1 MEFLTFFIF
10 FFSAPHIGHVYTA
23 FLSDVVAR
31 WHRLL
36 GNEVI
41 FTTGTDEH
49 GLKIQQAAALVNTE
63 PKIYCDQMSEK
74 FRNLFTEA
82 DISYTDYIRTTEDR
96 HVKAVQEFWKL
107 LESKGYIYKG
117 SYEGWYCVS
126 DETFLSERDIKTIE
140 DSDGNQVK
148 VSVDSEQPVV
158 WTKEDNY
165 MFKLSEFSNRLIE
178 WYDTN
183 IIYPDNYKQILC
195 KHLEA
200 VVDLS
205 VSRQRSRLTWG
216 IPVPGDET
224 QTIYVWLDALVNYL
238 TVVGYP
244 DTLSHW
250 PPDCHVVGKD
260 IIPFHAIYW
269 PAFLMAADLPLPKK
283 IICHGHWLSESVKM
297 SKSRGNVIDP
307 LDRINQYTAEGLKLY
322 LLAQGPFDDCNYMET
337 AAVEVINNH
346 LVNVWA
352 NLLSRSCGI
361 KINPQQMF
369 PALNMD
375 TYNEMM
381 TEEDKKMFGN
391 LYELADKADE
401 YYKSY
406 NINKAIDVIFD
417 SLRWANTYFHENE
430 PWKLVKMEE
439 KKDHLNCVLHVAM
452 ETLRVCSILLQ
463 PVAPKFADKI
473 LNKLNIPSEQ
483 RHIKHTKSKIEFDM
497 ATGHKLGTGSANI
510 MGRIKN

>member
-1 MEFLTFFIF
+1 M
-10 FFSAPHIGHVYTA
+10 
-23 FLSDVVAR
+23 SDVVAR

-74 FRNLFTEA
+74 FR
-82 DISYTDYIRTTEDR
+82 
-96 HVKAVQEFWKL
+96 KL

-260 IIPFHAIYW
+260 IIP
-269 PAFLMAADLPLPKK
+269 
-283 IICHGHWLSESVKM
+283 
-297 SKSRGNVIDP
+297 
-307 LDRINQYTAEGLKLY
+307 
-322 LLAQGPFDDCNYMET
+322 
-337 AAVEVINNH
+337 
-346 LVNVWA
+346 
-352 NLLSRSCGI
+352 
-361 KINPQQMF
+361 
-369 PALNMD
+369 
-375 TYNEMM
+375 
-381 TEEDKKMFGN
+381 
-391 LYELADKADE
+391 
-401 YYKSY
+401 
-406 NINKAIDVIFD
+406 
-417 SLRWANTYFHENE
+417 
-430 PWKLVKMEE
+430 
-439 KKDHLNCVLHVAM
+439 
-452 ETLRVCSILLQ
+452 
-463 PVAPKFADKI
+463 
-473 LNKLNIPSEQ
+473 
-483 RHIKHTKSKIEFDM
+483 
-497 ATGHKLGTGSANI
+497 
-510 MGRIKN
+510 